1 MRCAERVVRHRAACT
16 VPPIVEGDLIVH
28 RHRRRGRRGRR
39 GRRLWLRGRL
49 CRRRGRFCRH
59 GGCRHAVRRG
69 GRAGGEKG
77 KGCKNCSTF
86 FHNTYLIQRSLVGA
100 AHVRPV
106 AVWQTT
112 SCGKAA
118 GRALVGAQRAPT
130 VCKQTRSCG
139 CLPRR
144 GKHCSRPGFV
154 PLNRGP
160 TLTTPQCPA
169 PTVRQIV
176 GGAVRIGLR
185 GVGDAAPYLYRFFSC
200 SSSPSRGVT

>member
-1 MRCAERVVRHRAACT
+1 MVARQ
-16 VPPIVEGDLIVH
+16 L
-28 RHRRRGRRGRR
+28 
-39 GRRLWLRGRL
+39 
-49 CRRRGRFCRH
+49 
-59 GGCRHAVRRG
+59 
-69 GRAGGEKG
+69 
-77 KGCKNCSTF
+77 
-86 FHNTYLIQRSLVGA
+86 GA
-100 AHVRPV
+100 ATHFPGQFFARQTGTGEQCSPLQAFFGSSAEGSRPHPTEQKEKS
-106 AVWQTT
+106 ASKETCPGEINPAPAHKRQ
-112 SCGKAA
+112 SCNNGKAA
-118 GRALVGAQRAPT
+118 GRALGGAQRAPP

-169 PTVRQIV
+169 PTARQIV

-185 GVGDAAPYLYRFFSC
+185 GVGDAAPYIYRFFSC